1 MEIEHKYT
9 FVPLVQKNLININDK
24 KIQEFL
30 TKWGIKGNFIIQH
43 FTFNEPFQKYH
54 KYHLAE
60 AFFKDSTVA
69 KELLTKQGNYWA
81 KQDIIASS
89 VEINPISCSVLNMSF
104 FNKLK
109 DPKNGIVHKSGA
121 ICKRFDMEIENF
133 LISDN
138 LRAMLLDEECPEYN
152 LYLKDERE
160 EFIFFIFQMLVLGG
174 ILCQYEDILN
184 PYLEVTK
191 AMYKDLIK
199 VQKNE
204 DTDLSIST
212 IVLQVIAKDSKG
224 EAYFPYDPSHM
235 QNIGFLLIDSVT
247 HEITT
252 FLHQFG
258 EYCLSQ

>member
-1 MEIEHKYT
+1 
-9 FVPLVQKNLININDK
+9 
-24 KIQEFL
+24 
-30 TKWGIKGNFIIQH
+30 
-43 FTFNEPFQKYH
+43 
-54 KYHLAE
+54 
-60 AFFKDSTVA
+60 
-69 KELLTKQGNYWA
+69 
-81 KQDIIASS
+81 
-89 VEINPISCSVLNMSF
+89 MSF

-184 PYLEVTK
+184 PYLEVTR

-212 IVLQVIAKDSKG
+212 VVLQVVAKDSKG

-235 QNIGFLLIDSVT
+235 QNIGFLLIDGIT

>member
-30 TKWGIKGNFIIQH
+30 SKWGIKGNFIIQH

-81 KQDIIASS
+81 KQ
-89 VEINPISCSVLNMSF
+89 
-104 FNKLK
+104 

-184 PYLEVTK
+184 PYLEVTR

-212 IVLQVIAKDSKG
+212 IVLQVVAKDSKG
-224 EAYFPYDPSHM
+224 EAYFPYEPSHM

>member
-1 MEIEHKYT
+1 M
-9 FVPLVQKNLININDK
+9 
-24 KIQEFL
+24 
-30 TKWGIKGNFIIQH
+30 
-43 FTFNEPFQKYH
+43 
-54 KYHLAE
+54 AE

-199 VQKNE
+199 LG
-204 DTDLSIST
+204 DI
-212 IVLQVIAKDSKG
+212 IVL
-224 EAYFPYDPSHM
+224 
-235 QNIGFLLIDSVT
+235 
-247 HEITT
+247 
-252 FLHQFG
+252 
-258 EYCLSQ
+258 

>member
-1 MEIEHKYT
+1 M
-9 FVPLVQKNLININDK
+9 
-24 KIQEFL
+24 
-30 TKWGIKGNFIIQH
+30 
-43 FTFNEPFQKYH
+43 
-54 KYHLAE
+54 AE

-109 DPKNGIVHKSGA
+109 DPKNGIVHKSGT

>member
-1 MEIEHKYT
+1 M
-9 FVPLVQKNLININDK
+9 
-24 KIQEFL
+24 
-30 TKWGIKGNFIIQH
+30 
-43 FTFNEPFQKYH
+43 
-54 KYHLAE
+54 AE

-184 PYLEVTK
+184 PYLEVTR